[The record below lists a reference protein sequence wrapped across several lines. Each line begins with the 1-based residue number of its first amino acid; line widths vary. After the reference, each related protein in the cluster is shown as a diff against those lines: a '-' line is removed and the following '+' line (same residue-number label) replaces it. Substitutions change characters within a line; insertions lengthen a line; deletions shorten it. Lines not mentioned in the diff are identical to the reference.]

1 MTRRRLL
8 HLTAV
13 TAVGVLLSSCGPDP
27 KEHSPRKAVDI
38 LSAVGFSTPTLEASV
53 ADGPLTLK
61 GGEEWSKVITIS
73 GPSEDVEAWVAENF
87 PGGIQSEAYK
97 DDMAAAVEQ
106 LGTGVQEQGGRLTGG
121 VEGGVAYLVVVGQ
134 GENPEVQVAVRRTGR

>member
-1 MTRRRLL
+1 MTRRRFL

-13 TAVGVLLSSCGPDP
+13 TAVGVLLSSCGPAP
-27 KEHSPRKAVDI
+27 KEHSPRKPVDI

-53 ADGPLTLK
+53 TDGPLK

-106 LGTGVQEQGGRLTGG
+106 LGTGVQEQGGRLTEG

-134 GENPEVQVAVRRTGR
+134 GENPEVHVAVRRTGR